1 MMKTTTKKTQTI
13 ASTGTLEAWKEL
25 NTYAPGNM
33 CLIMKDTPRVNSAPV
48 LRSIIVTGGN

>member
-1 MMKTTTKKTQTI
+1 MKTTTKKTQTI